1 MPFDATGDYF
11 KANVMN
17 FALGGAFNSRLNLNL
32 REEKGFTYGIRSGFQ
47 GTKYP
52 GTYTIGASVRR
63 TATDSSITE
72 VMREIKEYKEKGLTD
87 EEVAF
92 TRNSILNSEALRYES
107 PFQKAMFLSRI
118 VQYDLP
124 TDFTIKQAQIL
135 KDMTKEDMNALAK
148 KYLNPD
154 TMVILVVGNK
164 YTLKDKLE
172 KLGYGKI
179 KDVDLE

>member
-1 MPFDATGDYF
+1 
-11 KANVMN
+11 
-17 FALGGAFNSRLNLNL
+17 
-32 REEKGFTYGIRSGFQ
+32 
-47 GTKYP
+47 
-52 GTYTIGASVRR
+52 
-63 TATDSSITE
+63 
-72 VMREIKEYKEKGLTD
+72 MREIKEYKEKGLTD

-154 TMVILVVGNK
+154 TMVILWMN
-164 YTLKDKLE
+164 
-172 KLGYGKI
+172 KI
-179 KDVDLE
+179 KYALTCKYYSRSTSLILP